1 MRKQEKQEQK
11 KQENEIA
18 DFMKVTNHFSIL

>member
-11 KQENEIA
+11 KQENKIA